1 MFESLK
7 EALQGPVFTI
17 FTPFDEN
24 YNVDYTALR
33 FYIDHLYKGGARIFY
48 VMAYNSRFSQ
58 MTHQEIYDVNT
69 FCSGYVK
76 KLSAD
81 NVIIVADPIHCSTK
95 TSLEFA
101 KSAKQSG
108 ADAISLLF
116 REKYF
121 NDRHVIEHYD
131 FIGKNSD
138 FPIVVHEMPFLSGMN
153 GKQMNW
159 PLSLLTS
166 IAELPHVVALKED
179 AKDMNI
185 AKYALSLEPDVRI
198 IFAGTKRTFLPL
210 LDIGLKAYLNGI
222 SIIDA
227 QIGIKFWE
235 AVKSRDIDL
244 VNLMVEKLEDPFFL
258 GPVKKYGW
266 HRCNKAL
273 LQAHGLMHRRDRMP
287 LESLDEEEYSDILQ
301 VHDMIRVE
309 LNLLL
314 A

>member
-7 EALQGPVFTI
+7 DALKGPVFTI
-17 FTPFDEN
+17 FTPFDKN
-24 YNVDYTALR
+24 YDIDYLSLKA
-33 FYIDHLYKGGARIFY
+33 YINHLYEGGARIFY

-58 MTHQEIYDVNT
+58 MTHQEINDVNT
-69 FCSGYVK
+69 FCASYVK
-76 KLSAD
+76 ELSA
-81 NVIIVADPIHCSTK
+81 NNIIIVADPIHCSTR

-101 KSAKQSG
+101 KIAKQSG

-121 NDRHVIEHYD
+121 NDRHVIEHFD

-153 GKQMNW
+153 GQQMNW

-179 AKDMNI
+179 AKDMSI
-185 AKYALSLEPDVRI
+185 AKYALSLEPHVRI

-210 LDIGLKAYLNGI
+210 LEVGLEAYLNGI

-235 AVKSRDIDL
+235 AVKLNDL
-244 VNLMVEKLEDPFFL
+244 DLINLIVEKLEDPFFL

-287 LESLDEEEYSDILQ
+287 LESLDENEYSDILQ
-301 VHDMIRVE
+301 VHDKIRNE
-309 LNLLL
+309 LDLLL

>member
-24 YNVDYTALR
+24 YNIDYSSLR
-33 FYIDHLYKGGARIFY
+33 AYVDHLYMGGARIFY

-58 MTHQEIYDVNT
+58 MTHQEIYDVNN
-69 FCSGYVK
+69 FCTCYVK
-76 KLSAD
+76 ELSA
-81 NVIIVADPIHCSTK
+81 NNIIIVADPIHCSTK

-101 KSAKQSG
+101 KSAKKSG

-121 NDRHVIEHYD
+121 NDRHVIDHYD

-159 PLSLLTS
+159 PFSLLAS
-166 IAELPHVVALKED
+166 IAELPYVVALKED
-179 AKDMNI
+179 AKDMSI

-210 LDIGLKAYLNGI
+210 LDLGLKAYLNGI

-235 AVKSRDIDL
+235 AVKSKDIDL
-244 VNLMVEKLEDPFFL
+244 VNFIVEKLEDPFFL

-266 HRCNKAL
+266 HRCNKGL

-287 LESLDEEEYSDILQ
+287 LESLNQDEYNDILR
-301 VHDMIRVE
+301 VHDQISAK
-309 LNLLL
+309 LKFL
-314 A
+314 

>member
-7 EALQGPVFTI
+7 EALKGPVFTI

-24 YNVDYTALR
+24 YNIDYSSLR

-69 FCSGYVK
+69 FCAGYVK
-76 KLSAD
+76 ALSAE
-81 NVIIVADPIHCSTK
+81 NLLIVADPIHCSTK

-101 KSAKQSG
+101 SSAKQSG

-121 NDRHVIEHYD
+121 TNRQVIEHYD
-131 FIGKNSD
+131 YIGKNSD

-166 IAELPHVVALKED
+166 IAQLPHVVALKED
-179 AKDMNI
+179 AKDISI
-185 AKYALSLEPDVRI
+185 AKHALSLEPDVRI

-210 LDIGLKAYLNGI
+210 LGIGLEAYLNGI

-235 AVKSRDIDL
+235 AVKSKDHDI
-244 VNLMVEKLEDPFFL
+244 VNFIIENMEDPFFL

-287 LESLDEEEYSDILQ
+287 LESLNEIEYSDILQ
-301 VHDMIRVE
+301 VHDNIQNG